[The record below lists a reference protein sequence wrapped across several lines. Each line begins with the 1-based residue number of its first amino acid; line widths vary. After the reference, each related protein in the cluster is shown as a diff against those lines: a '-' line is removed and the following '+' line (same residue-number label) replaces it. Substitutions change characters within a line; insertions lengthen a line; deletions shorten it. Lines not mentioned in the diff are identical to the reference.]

1 MAQKIILPLL
11 SFMTYTCIIASYKYG
26 HLAANCIESV
36 LCQTKKFDEI
46 LFVDDGA
53 GDCTHLPTI
62 YPDLKYLLRAQNIG
76 VVANF
81 QDMLTRVKTDMVMFV
96 GADNWLRPDTLELLS
111 NEKADV
117 IVYDIVVTGELRDE
131 IRKLYPQQVN
141 LHYGDWL
148 WSRKGGHHGSMMY
161 DAQMALKVGGYEHNN
176 TSPRSDEDL
185 NLWNKLKNAGART
198 AHVPQGLLYYRRHRE
213 NFNKY

>member
-1 MAQKIILPLL
+1 
-11 SFMTYTCIIASYKYG
+11 
-26 HLAANCIESV
+26 LAANCIESV
-36 LCQTKKFDEI
+36 LCQTKKFDQI

-53 GDCTHLPTI
+53 GDCEHLPKI
-62 YPDLKYLLRAQNIG
+62 YPELEYTLRPQNLG

-81 QDMLTRVKTDMVMFV
+81 QNMLTDVKTDMVMFV

-131 IRKLYPQQVN
+131 IRKFYPQQVN

-148 WSRKGGHHGSMMY
+148 WSRKGAHHGSMMY
-161 DAQMALKVGGYEHNN
+161 DTQMALKFGGYEHNR

-185 NLWNKLKNAGART
+185 NLYNKLKNAGAII